1 MTWGKKK
8 KSQTNQEM
16 EISQK
21 EVKRHLECFQ
31 KKRLDDE
38 LHGKI
43 KHGSLSF
50 VPRRYDAC

>member
-1 MTWGKKK
+1 MTWGEKK